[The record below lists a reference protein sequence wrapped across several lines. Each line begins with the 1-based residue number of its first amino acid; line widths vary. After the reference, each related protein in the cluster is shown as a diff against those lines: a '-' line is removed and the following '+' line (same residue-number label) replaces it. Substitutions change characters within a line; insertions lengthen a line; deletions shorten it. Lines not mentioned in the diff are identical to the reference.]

1 MSAVSQL
8 AALVTALIHVQIFV
22 LESILWMRPAVHR
35 RFGIRSTADA
45 STTRPLMLN
54 QGFYN
59 LFLAIG
65 IGVGLIMV
73 HTGPESAGRAIV
85 VFCCAS
91 IVGAAAVLLGTDR
104 KLARAALIQGVP
116 PAVALLALAL

>member
-1 MSAVSQL
+1 MSTVSQL

-22 LESILWMRPAVHR
+22 MESVLWTRPAVHR
-35 RFGIRSTADA
+35 RFGVRSEAEA
-45 STTRPLMLN
+45 ATTRPLMIN

-59 LFLAIG
+59 LFLAVG
-65 IGVGLIMV
+65 ILVGLALV

-85 VFCCAS
+85 IFCCAS
-91 IVGAAAVLLGTDR
+91 IVGAALVLLASNR
-104 KLARAALIQGVP
+104 ALARAALVQGVP

>member
-22 LESILWMRPAVHR
+22 MESVLWPRPAVHR
-35 RFGIRSTADA
+35 RFGIRSAEDA
-45 STTRPLMLN
+45 VTTRPLMLN

-59 LFLAIG
+59 LFLALGIG
-65 IGVGLIMV
+65 IGLVMV
-73 HTGPESAGRAIV
+73 HTGPDSAGRAIV
-85 VFCCAS
+85 IFCCAS

-104 KLARAALIQGVP
+104 KLARAALVQGIP

>member
-1 MSAVSQL
+1 VSTVSQL

-22 LESILWMRPAVHR
+22 MESVLWTRPAVHR
-35 RFGIRSTADA
+35 RFGVRSEAEA
-45 STTRPLMLN
+45 ATTRPLMIN

-59 LFLAIG
+59 LFLAVG
-65 IGVGLIMV
+65 ILVGLALV

-85 VFCCAS
+85 IFCCAS
-91 IVGAAAVLLGTDR
+91 IVGAALVLLASNR
-104 KLARAALIQGVP
+104 ALARAALVQGVP